1 MSSQLIY
8 GINAVMMLLDKS
20 PQRVRKLILNKNRDD
35 KRMRLLREIVL
46 NLNLCVEELSALAM
60 DKAYPDYVHQG
71 VVALIDKN
79 INYGEN
85 DFERL
90 LANCTAAALI
100 LILDGITDPHN
111 LGACLRAA
119 DAAGVDFVIIPKDK
133 SAGITPLVSKIA
145 SGAAEVLPIVQVTN
159 LARAMQKLKRLGVW
173 LYGTHLNAEQSL
185 YDIDFTGPSALVMGA
200 EGSGIRRLTAEECD
214 MLCDLPMSGH
224 VESLNVAV
232 ACGIGLYE
240 IVRQRRLHSRF

>member
-1 MSSQLIY
+1 MNSQLIY

-20 PQRVRKLILNKNRDD
+20 PHRVQKVILNKNRDD
-35 KRMRLLREIVL
+35 KRMRSLREIIF
-46 NLNLCVEELSALAM
+46 NLNLSFEDLSSIEM
-60 DKAYPDYVHQG
+60 DKSYPDCVHQG

-85 DFERL
+85 DIEQL
-90 LANCTAAALI
+90 IANCTSAALV

-119 DAAGVDFVIIPKDK
+119 DAAGVDFVVIPKDK
-133 SAGITPLVSKIA
+133 SAGVTPIVSKIA

-159 LARAMQKLKRLGVW
+159 LARAMQKLKSLGVW
-173 LYGTHLNAEQSL
+173 LYGTHLDTKKSL
-185 YDIDFTGPSALVMGA
+185 YDIDFTGPSALVMGS
-200 EGSGIRRLTAEECD
+200 EGSGIRRLTAQECD
-214 MLCDLPMSGH
+214 ELCYLPMLGH
-224 VESLNVAV
+224 VQSLNVAV

-240 IVRQRRLHSRF
+240 VARQREFKKK